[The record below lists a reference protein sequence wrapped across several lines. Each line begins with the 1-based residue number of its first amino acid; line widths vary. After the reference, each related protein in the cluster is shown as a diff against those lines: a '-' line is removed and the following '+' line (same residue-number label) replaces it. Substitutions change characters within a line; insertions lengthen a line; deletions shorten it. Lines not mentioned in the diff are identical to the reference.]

1 MKSQNKKYLFAE
13 YILLIYPIALLFS
26 NFVAEIF
33 LFFIVVIFCSSKKN
47 LNVIIKDKIFLY
59 FLIFFFYLIINY
71 FINYHNNPSANRTFG
86 FIRFPLLIISVA
98 YLIKFNYVSLKK
110 IFYGWTVIFLIIII
124 DLIFQKIY
132 GVNLIGYKAVT
143 EGATMRLG
151 GFMNDELKISNLINH
166 FCMLLIGYYFFLS
179 IKNKFLAYSNIA
191 ILLSLVVIVVVF
203 LTGERSN
210 FITIICAV
218 LIFFLFR
225 YGIKKIVYV
234 ILILLPIAFLFDFQK
249 NPLTERMFLSIEKQ
263 FKNEKKIEGK
273 NFFYKSNNYYAHY
286 SVAYQMFQINP
297 IFGRGINTFRKDC
310 DKNHDIYSKMVHPDH
325 RFRMCTT
332 HPHSFYLEILSQLGI
347 VGLIMIVVFF
357 FIFFIICFKLFLLDK
372 KNYLLLAG
380 CIILLCYF
388 LPIPRGSFFT
398 NWTAMIFWLTFA
410 FVYSQLLNN
419 KQKDIN

>member
-1 MKSQNKKYLFAE
+1 MQSKHKKYLFAE

-26 NFVAEIF
+26 NFIAETL
-33 LFFIVVIFCSSKKN
+33 LFAIVVIFFSSKKN
-47 LNVIIKDKIFLY
+47 LNIILKDKIFLY
-59 FLIFFFYLIINY
+59 FFIFFFYLVINY
-71 FINYHNNPSANRTFG
+71 FINYHNNPSPSRTFG

-110 IFYGWTVIFLIIII
+110 IFYGWTVIFLIIFI

-132 GVNLIGYKAVT
+132 GVNLIGYKAVM
-143 EGATMRLG
+143 EGSIMRLG
-151 GFMNDELKISNLINH
+151 GFMNDELKIAHFINH

-179 IKNKFLAYSNIA
+179 MKKKFLVYSNIA
-191 ILLSLVVIVVVF
+191 ILLSLAVIVMVF
-203 LTGERSN
+203 FTGERSN

-234 ILILLPIAFLFDFQK
+234 ILVLLPITFLFDLQK
-249 NPLTERMFLSIEKQ
+249 NSHTERMFLSIGKQ
-263 FKNEKKIEGK
+263 FKNEKNIDGK
-273 NFFYKSNNYYAHY
+273 NFLYKSNNYFPHY
-286 SVAYQMFQINP
+286 SVAYQMFKINP
-297 IFGRGINTFRKDC
+297 IFGRGINTFSKDC
-310 DKNHDIYSKMVHPDH
+310 NENYDIYSEMVHPDH

-347 VGLIMIVVFF
+347 IGLIMIVAFF
-357 FIFFIICFKLFLLDK
+357 YIFFVNCYKLFLLNK

-380 CIILLCYF
+380 SIILLCYF

-398 NWTAMIFWLTFA
+398 SWTAMIFWLTFA
-410 FVYSQLLNN
+410 FVYSQLLDN
-419 KQKDIN
+419 KKKDIS